1 MVFSSLIF
9 IWMFLPIVFIGY
21 IVLPNRF
28 KNLILLLA
36 SLIFYAWGEPKYIIL
51 MICSIIINY
60 VIGLLMDRHE
70 TKKKQLLIIGIIINI
85 AILGYFKYFNFLID
99 IINLF
104 IKQDLTLLDISL
116 PIGISFFTF
125 QILSYII
132 DLYRGQY
139 KAQKNIISLS
149 LYISFFPQLIAGPIV
164 RYKDINEQ
172 LNNRQQTLEQI
183 AAGIRRFI
191 YGLGKKVIIAN
202 TVAQCVDKIYAID
215 CTGIS
220 GVTAWVGAMCYML
233 QIYYDFSGYSDMAI
247 GLGKMFGFE
256 FLENFNYPYLSTSIQ
271 EFWQRW
277 HISLG
282 TWFREY
288 LYIPMGGN
296 RKGLSR
302 TYINLLIVFIV
313 TGLWHGASFNFVLW
327 GLYHGILLIIERVGL
342 SVVLKRHKVVAHLYV
357 LITVLFGWVLFRA
370 EGLSQAVGITKRM
383 LLPWMYKEDALVI
396 GAIFR
401 NKTLL
406 IILIGIVGSGVLQ
419 YVVKKFGFAEK
430 WKNSYLEIVYC
441 AIVFVLCIVMLAGN
455 TYNPFIYFR
464 F

>member
-9 IWMFLPIVFIGY
+9 IWMFLPVVFIGY
-21 IVLPNRF
+21 IILPDRF
-28 KNLILLLA
+28 KNITLLFV
-36 SLIFYAWGEPKYIIL
+36 SLIFYAWGEPKYIVL
-51 MICSIIINY
+51 MICSIFINY
-60 VIGLLMDRHE
+60 VIGLLMERYE
-70 TKKKQLLIIGIIINI
+70 NKKKQLLIIGIILNI

-139 KAQKNIISLS
+139 KAQKNIVNLA

-164 RYKDINEQ
+164 RYKDINQQ
-172 LNNRQQTLEQI
+172 LDSRRQTLEQI

-191 YGLGKKVIIAN
+191 YGLGKKIIIAN

-215 CTGIS
+215 YADIS
-220 GVTAWVGAMCYML
+220 GVTAWIGAMCYML

-256 FLENFNYPYLSTSIQ
+256 FLENFNYPYLSASIQ

-296 RKGLSR
+296 RKGVSR

-313 TGLWHGASFNFVLW
+313 TGLWHGASFNFILW
-327 GLYHGILLIIERVGL
+327 GLYHGLLQIIERVGL
-342 SVVLKRHKVVAHLYV
+342 SNILKKHKVVAHLYV
-357 LITVLFGWVLFRA
+357 FITVIFGWVLFRA
-370 EGLSQAVGITKRM
+370 EGLTQAIGIIKRM
-383 LLPWMYKEDALVI
+383 VLPWKYKEDVLI
-396 GAIFR
+396 MGSIFG

-406 IILIGIVGSGVLQ
+406 IILIGIFGCGLFQ
-419 YVVKKFGFAEK
+419 YAVKKIRFAEK
-430 WKNSYLEIVYC
+430 WRNSYLEMAYC
-441 AIVFVLCIVMLAGN
+441 GMVFVLCIVMLAGN

>member
-9 IWMFLPIVFIGY
+9 IWMFLPVVFIGY
-21 IVLPNRF
+21 IILPDRF
-28 KNLILLLA
+28 KNITLLFV
-36 SLIFYAWGEPKYIIL
+36 SLIFYAWGEPKYIVL
-51 MICSIIINY
+51 MICSIFINY
-60 VIGLLMDRHE
+60 IIGLLMDRYE
-70 TKKKQLLIIGIIINI
+70 NKKKQILIIGVTLNI

-139 KAQKNIISLS
+139 KAQKNIVNLA

-164 RYKDINEQ
+164 RYKDINQQ
-172 LNNRQQTLEQI
+172 LDSRQQTLEQI

-215 CTGIS
+215 YVGIS
-220 GVTAWVGAMCYML
+220 GATAWIGAMCYML

-256 FLENFNYPYLSTSIQ
+256 FLENFNYPYLSASIQ

-288 LYIPMGGN
+288 LYIPIGGN
-296 RKGLSR
+296 RKGVSR

-313 TGLWHGASFNFVLW
+313 TGLWHGASFNFILW
-327 GLYHGILLIIERVGL
+327 GLYHGLLQIIERVGL
-342 SVVLKRHKVVAHLYV
+342 SNILKKHKVIAHLYV
-357 LITVLFGWVLFRA
+357 FITVIFGWVLFRA
-370 EGLSQAVGITKRM
+370 EGLTQAIGMIKRM
-383 LLPWMYKEDALVI
+383 VLPWEYKEDVLVM
-396 GAIFR
+396 GSIFG

-406 IILIGIVGSGVLQ
+406 IVLIGILGCGLFQ
-419 YVVKKFGFAEK
+419 YVVKKIRLAEK
-430 WKNSYLEIVYC
+430 WKNSYLEMVYC
-441 AIVFVLCIVMLAGN
+441 AMVFVLCIVMLAGN

>member
-9 IWMFLPIVFIGY
+9 IWMFLPVVFIGY
-21 IVLPNRF
+21 IILPDRF
-28 KNLILLLA
+28 KNITLLFV
-36 SLIFYAWGEPKYIIL
+36 SLIFYAWGEPKYIVL
-51 MICSIIINY
+51 MICSIFINY
-60 VIGLLMDRHE
+60 VIGLLMERYE
-70 TKKKQLLIIGIIINI
+70 NKKKQLLIIGIILNI

-139 KAQKNIISLS
+139 KAQKNIVNLA

-164 RYKDINEQ
+164 RYKDINQQ
-172 LNNRQQTLEQI
+172 LDSRRQTLEQI

-191 YGLGKKVIIAN
+191 YGLGKKIIIAN

-215 CTGIS
+215 YADIS
-220 GVTAWVGAMCYML
+220 GVTAWIGAMCYML

-256 FLENFNYPYLSTSIQ
+256 FLENFNYPYLSASIQ

-296 RKGLSR
+296 RKGVSR

-313 TGLWHGASFNFVLW
+313 TGLWHGASFNFILW
-327 GLYHGILLIIERVGL
+327 GLYHGLLQIIERVGL
-342 SVVLKRHKVVAHLYV
+342 SNILKKHKVVAHLYV
-357 LITVLFGWVLFRA
+357 FITVIFGWVLFRA
-370 EGLSQAVGITKRM
+370 EGLTQAIGIIKRM
-383 LLPWMYKEDALVI
+383 VLPWNYKEDVLI
-396 GAIFR
+396 MGSIFG

-406 IILIGIVGSGVLQ
+406 IILIGIFGCGLFQ
-419 YVVKKFGFAEK
+419 YAVKK
-430 WKNSYLEIVYC
+430 N
-441 AIVFVLCIVMLAGN
+441 
-455 TYNPFIYFR
+455 
-464 F
+464 